1 MPTPPYSLLS
11 STLTQ
16 SSQNDFPLAHQKQKN
31 LGSAL
36 SPLPTNL
43 SRESPHPSK
52 MSFSSLPVLQ

>member
-36 SPLPTNL
+36 SPLPQIFFVNL
-43 SRESPHPSK
+43 PTPLR
-52 MSFSSLPVLQ
+52 